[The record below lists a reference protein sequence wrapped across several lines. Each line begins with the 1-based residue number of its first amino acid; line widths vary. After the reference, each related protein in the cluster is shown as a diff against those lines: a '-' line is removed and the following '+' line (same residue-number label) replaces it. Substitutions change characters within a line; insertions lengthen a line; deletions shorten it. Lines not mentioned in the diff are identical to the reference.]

1 MSTEAHE
8 CRFFSDFRIDKLF
21 CNGLPYS
28 HTSLYLT
35 TAEVKKEATD
45 QGRGPEDVD
54 CSQDGT
60 NDSSSGKRKFADR
73 DPESPGQEPPMKE
86 EAPEPEPY
94 AKKERTYYG
103 EMDTDSPSSYPKHVL
118 VPTSEK
124 HEEKLSTR

>member
-1 MSTEAHE
+1 MMSTEAHE

-60 NDSSSGKRKFADR
+60 NDSSYYF
-73 DPESPGQEPPMKE
+73 PW
-86 EAPEPEPY
+86 
-94 AKKERTYYG
+94 TYTLG
-103 EMDTDSPSSYPKHVL
+103 ITT
-118 VPTSEK
+118 TSDY
-124 HEEKLSTR
+124 LSVHNI